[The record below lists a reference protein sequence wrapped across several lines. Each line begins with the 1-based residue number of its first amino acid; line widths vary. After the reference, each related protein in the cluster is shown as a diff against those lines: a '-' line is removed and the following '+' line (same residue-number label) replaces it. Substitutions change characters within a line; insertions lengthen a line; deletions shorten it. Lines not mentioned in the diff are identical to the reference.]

1 VVSAEPMTAPGYRH
15 AGDLLTPLVLSE
27 TERRF
32 KFRGLP
38 QAVGAARRA
47 LQEWERFFQPALFY
61 DLSLCVSELVT
72 SMVQRAA
79 GHEIE
84 LGVRRG
90 EKLVRAE
97 ITDPRGDVEVTQL
110 PATSPAD
117 WGMFIIDHVA
127 DRWGVDR
134 SAGTLVW
141 CEIDLASEGPHES
154 TRNAQIRI
162 LRRRNR

>member
-1 VVSAEPMTAPGYRH
+1 
-15 AGDLLTPLVLSE
+15 VLSE

-47 LQEWERFFQPALFY
+47 LREWERHFEPDLFY

-72 SMVQRAA
+72 SRVQQGA
-79 GHEIE
+79 GYEIE
-84 LGVRRG
+84 LGVRR
-90 EKLVRAE
+90 EERLVRAE
-97 ITDPRGDVEVTQL
+97 IGDPRGDVEVTQ
-110 PATSPAD
+110 PPVASPAD

-141 CEIDLASEGPHES
+141 CEIDLVSDEPQS
-154 TRNAQIRI
+154 MRPSQPRIRTF
-162 LRRRNR
+162 RRRER